1 MKHIDPILRLRKI
14 NEEIRTLKEMI
25 RNTDNII
32 VMQHCQLQINE
43 YEKVIAE
50 ARTQNEYSTW
60 RAVQNN

>member
-14 NEEIRTLKEMI
+14 KEEIRTLREMI
-25 RNTDNII
+25 RNTNNII

-50 ARTQNEYSTW
+50 ARAQNEYSTW
-60 RAVQNN
+60 KAMQR

>member
-1 MKHIDPILRLRKI
+1 MKYIDPILRLRKI

-32 VMQHCQLQINE
+32 VMQNCQLQINE

-50 ARTQNEYSTW
+50 ARLQNEYSTW
-60 RAVQNN
+60 RAMQN